1 MKSVNKNLLLI
12 AIFIAT
18 VLGLFINKLTTPRTL
33 SDDELLVNGLFLFDE
48 PKLISDFEFISSN
61 KKIFS
66 KSDLM
71 GKWTLMYFGFTKCPD
86 ECPTTMYQLS
96 KLIKVLRD
104 KEYKLDDKQWILVS
118 IDPERD
124 TPEMIDNYAKGFDKD
139 FIGVS
144 NLEGFQQ
151 NRKNFPVEKKNRK
164 ELREL
169 HELESKLNRLIS
181 ILDNNL
187 GNEIKLPEDIIFNIR
202 DKLNIIKQEL
212 NKLDKQKILYY
223 IQYIKNTFHL

>member
-1 MKSVNKNLLLI
+1 MKSINKNLLLI
-12 AIFIAT
+12 AIFIVT

-48 PKLISDFEFISSN
+48 PKPISDFEFVSSN
-61 KKIFS
+61 KKIFT

-144 NLEGFQQ
+144 N
-151 NRKNFPVEKKNRK
+151 NRPMLLSLATQLSVNNVMPSSSS
-164 ELREL
+164 
-169 HELESKLNRLIS
+169 HMDHSH
-181 ILDNNL
+181 LDNHVN
-187 GNEIKLPEDIIFNIR
+187 
-202 DKLNIIKQEL
+202 NIIL
-212 NKLDKQKILYY
+212 LDPNGDFAGIFRPPFDVSRLSLTYQSVT
-223 IQYIKNTFHL
+223 N

>member
-1 MKSVNKNLLLI
+1 MKSINKNLLLI
-12 AIFIAT
+12 AIFIVT

-33 SDDELLVNGLFLFDE
+33 SDDELLVNGLFLFDK
-48 PKLISDFEFISSN
+48 PKQISDFEFVSSN
-61 KKIFS
+61 KKIFT

-104 KEYKLDDKQWILVS
+104 KEFKLDDKQWVLVS

-144 NLEGFQQ
+144 N
-151 NRKNFPVEKKNRK
+151 NRPMLLSLATQLSVNNVMPSSSN
-164 ELREL
+164 
-169 HELESKLNRLIS
+169 HMDHSH
-181 ILDNNL
+181 LDNHVN
-187 GNEIKLPEDIIFNIR
+187 
-202 DKLNIIKQEL
+202 NIILIDPNGDFAGIFRPPFDVSRLSLTYQSVA
-212 NKLDKQKILYY
+212 N
-223 IQYIKNTFHL
+223 

>member
-1 MKSVNKNLLLI
+1 MKSINKNLLLI
-12 AIFIAT
+12 AIFIVT

-48 PKLISDFEFISSN
+48 PKQISDFEFLSSN
-61 KKIFS
+61 KKIYS

-104 KEYKLDDKQWILVS
+104 KEYKLDDKQWVLVS

-144 NLEGFQQ
+144 N
-151 NRKNFPVEKKNRK
+151 NRPMLLSLATQLSVNNVMPSSSN
-164 ELREL
+164 
-169 HELESKLNRLIS
+169 HMDHSH
-181 ILDNNL
+181 LDNHVN
-187 GNEIKLPEDIIFNIR
+187 
-202 DKLNIIKQEL
+202 NIIL
-212 NKLDKQKILYY
+212 LDPNGDFAGIFRPPFDISRLSLTYQSVT
-223 IQYIKNTFHL
+223 N

>member
-1 MKSVNKNLLLI
+1 MKSVNKNLLVI

-18 VLGLFINKLTTPRTL
+18 VLSLFINKLTTPRTL
-33 SDDELLVNGLFLFDE
+33 SDDELLVNGLFLFEE
-48 PKLISDFEFISSN
+48 PKQISDFEFLSSN
-61 KKIFS
+61 QKVFT

-104 KEYKLDDKQWILVS
+104 KDYKLVDKQWVLVS

-144 NLEGFQQ
+144 N
-151 NRKNFPVEKKNRK
+151 NRPM
-164 ELREL
+164 L
-169 HELESKLNRLIS
+169 LNLATQLS
-181 ILDNNL
+181 VNNVMPSSSNHMDHSHLDNHVN
-187 GNEIKLPEDIIFNIR
+187 
-202 DKLNIIKQEL
+202 NIIL
-212 NKLDKQKILYY
+212 LDPNGDFAGIFRPPFDISRLSLTYQSVT
-223 IQYIKNTFHL
+223 N

>member
-1 MKSVNKNLLLI
+1 MKSINKNLLLI
-12 AIFIAT
+12 AIFIVT
-18 VLGLFINKLTTPRTL
+18 VLGLFINKLSTQRTL
-33 SDDELLVNGLFLFDE
+33 SDDELLVNGLFLFDV
-48 PKLISDFEFISSN
+48 PKQISDFEFVSSN
-61 KKIFS
+61 KKIFT

-104 KEYKLDDKQWILVS
+104 KEFKLDDKQWVLVS

-144 NLEGFQQ
+144 N
-151 NRKNFPVEKKNRK
+151 NRPMLLSLATQLSVNNVMPSSSN
-164 ELREL
+164 
-169 HELESKLNRLIS
+169 HMDHSH
-181 ILDNNL
+181 LDNHVN
-187 GNEIKLPEDIIFNIR
+187 
-202 DKLNIIKQEL
+202 NIILIDPNGDFAGIFRPPFDVSRLSLTYQSVT
-212 NKLDKQKILYY
+212 N
-223 IQYIKNTFHL
+223 

>member
-1 MKSVNKNLLLI
+1 MKSINKNLLLI
-12 AIFIAT
+12 AIFIVT

-48 PKLISDFEFISSN
+48 PKQISDFEFLSSD

-144 NLEGFQQ
+144 N
-151 NRKNFPVEKKNRK
+151 NRPMLLSLATQLSVNNVMPSSSN
-164 ELREL
+164 
-169 HELESKLNRLIS
+169 HMDHSH
-181 ILDNNL
+181 LDNHVN
-187 GNEIKLPEDIIFNIR
+187 
-202 DKLNIIKQEL
+202 NIIL
-212 NKLDKQKILYY
+212 LDPNGDFAGIFRPPFDISRLSLTYQSVT
-223 IQYIKNTFHL
+223 N

>member
-1 MKSVNKNLLLI
+1 MKSINKNLLLI
-12 AIFIAT
+12 AIFIVT

-48 PKLISDFEFISSN
+48 PKQISDFEFLSSN

-144 NLEGFQQ
+144 N
-151 NRKNFPVEKKNRK
+151 NRSMLLSLATQLSVNNVMPSSSN
-164 ELREL
+164 
-169 HELESKLNRLIS
+169 HMDHSH
-181 ILDNNL
+181 LDNHVN
-187 GNEIKLPEDIIFNIR
+187 
-202 DKLNIIKQEL
+202 NIIL
-212 NKLDKQKILYY
+212 LDPNGDFAGIFRPPFDVSRLSLTYQSVT
-223 IQYIKNTFHL
+223 N